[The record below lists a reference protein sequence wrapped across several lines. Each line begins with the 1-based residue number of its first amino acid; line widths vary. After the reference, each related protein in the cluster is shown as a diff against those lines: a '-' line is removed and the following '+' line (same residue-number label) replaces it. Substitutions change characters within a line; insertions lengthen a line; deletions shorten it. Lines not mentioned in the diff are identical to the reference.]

1 MPREISGAGGASPT
15 LGALRIP
22 PERVG
27 RQCPPGRGSPP
38 RLVSFARR
46 SGIYPSVP
54 YGD

>member
-38 RLVSFARR
+38 PARQLR
-46 SGIYPSVP
+46 STKRNIPLRPVR
-54 YGD
+54 